1 MGEGGRLGPCKTG
14 FGEEGRLGLGET
26 YFGEGGRLDEE
37 RLVLGEER
45 LGLGEERLGLGE
57 WRLGLH
63 KGDLGKG
70 GRPLWRQPGL
80 EPALAESCGKKKHN
94 PYLHSVILGINP
106 QNHLFLQVSNT
117 RG

>member
-14 FGEEGRLGLGET
+14 FGEGGRLCLGET
-26 YFGEGGRLDEE
+26 YFGEGG

-80 EPALAESCGKKKHN
+80 EPALAESCGGKKHN
-94 PYLHSVILGINP
+94 PYLHSVILGITHKTTCFYNY
-106 QNHLFLQVSNT
+106 QTLGANYWMT
-117 RG
+117 

>member
-26 YFGEGGRLDEE
+26 YFGEGGRL
-37 RLVLGEER
+37 VLGEW
-45 LGLGEERLGLGE
+45 RLGLGE

-80 EPALAESCGKKKHN
+80 EPALAENCGKKNHN
-94 PYLHSVILGINP
+94 PYLHSVILGITP